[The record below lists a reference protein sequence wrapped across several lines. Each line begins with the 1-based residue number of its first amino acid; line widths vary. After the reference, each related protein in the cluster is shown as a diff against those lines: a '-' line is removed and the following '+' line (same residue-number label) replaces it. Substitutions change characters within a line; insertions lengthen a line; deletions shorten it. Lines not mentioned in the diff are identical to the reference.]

1 MKYACLA
8 LWLLCNVV
16 ACTRGGSTNSDAAG
30 GSAGGPQGGEASSQ
44 TGVVGGFGRGSASQP
59 ATSGGAGVTSQPAT
73 SGGAGVTSQPV
84 TMGGAGVTGGASG
97 GATTSSVT
105 TAASGGVAG
114 TSPVAGQP
122 DAGQIAEQDGGSGA
136 SCGVMVVPASRTT
149 PDVLLVLD
157 RSASMDNSIA
167 EDKVCKVDAG
177 AACRNRWS
185 ILQSALS
192 TAIASTPNLRWG
204 LKFFPTGASGSCA
217 VSDGID
223 VAVGA
228 DSGPVMLNAIKATTP
243 AGNTPTR
250 AAILAAAAYLK
261 TLDDQNSKFIVLAT
275 DGLPNCTD
283 GRTANASDLPAAAA
297 AIEAAGFPV
306 YVVGIGPES
315 ALMNLQELS
324 HAGGTGD
331 YLPATSPD
339 QLTAALTSIAGTV
352 ASCTFKLSTA
362 PPFLGGV
369 TVTLDQTPL
378 AKDEA
383 TGWGFGGDS
392 RTIELHGDACAK
404 LKANPT
410 STLTVRVDCP
420 R

>member
-16 ACTRGGSTNSDAAG
+16 ACSRGGSTKSDAG
-30 GSAGGPQGGEASSQ
+30 GGAAGGPQGGEASSQ
-44 TGVVGGFGRGSASQP
+44 AGEAGGTESGGESQP
-59 ATSGGAGVTSQPAT
+59 ATTGGAGVTSPPAT
-73 SGGAGVTSQPV
+73 T
-84 TMGGAGVTGGASG
+84 GGAGVTGGASG
-97 GATTSSVT
+97 GATTSSVS

-114 TSPVAGQP
+114 TNPVAGQT
-122 DAGQIAEQDGGSGA
+122 DAGQSAEQDGGSGA
-136 SCGVMVVPASRTT
+136 SCGIQVVPASRTT

-157 RSASMDNSIA
+157 RSASMDNSLA
-167 EDKVCKVDAG
+167 EEKLCKVDAG
-177 AACRNRWS
+177 ATCRSRWN

-192 TAIASTPNLRWG
+192 TAIAGTPSLRWG
-204 LKFFPTGASGSCA
+204 LKLFPSGASGSCA
-217 VSDGID
+217 VSAGIE
-223 VAVGA
+223 VEVGA
-228 DSGPVMLNAIKATTP
+228 DAGPVMLNAIKATTP

-250 AAILAAAAYLK
+250 AAILAAATYLK
-261 TLDDQNSKFIVLAT
+261 AVDDQNSKYIVLAT
-275 DGLPNCTD
+275 DGLPNC
-283 GRTANASDLPAAAA
+283 GGGGLVANDPDLVGTVD
-297 AIEAAGFPV
+297 AIQHAGFPV

-331 YLPATSPD
+331 YLAATSPD

-352 ASCTFKLSTA
+352 ASCTFKLSAT

-369 TVTLDQTPL
+369 TVTLEQTPL
-378 AKDEA
+378 AKDEVN
-383 TGWGFGGDS
+383 GWGFAGDS

-404 LKANPT
+404 LKASAT